1 MVRKS
6 TTFEDGNAGMNFK
19 CLISPVPEKGIT
31 AGDL

>member
-6 TTFEDGNAGMNFK
+6 TTFEDGNAGLNFM
-19 CLISPVPEKGIT
+19 CPIGPVLEKGIT